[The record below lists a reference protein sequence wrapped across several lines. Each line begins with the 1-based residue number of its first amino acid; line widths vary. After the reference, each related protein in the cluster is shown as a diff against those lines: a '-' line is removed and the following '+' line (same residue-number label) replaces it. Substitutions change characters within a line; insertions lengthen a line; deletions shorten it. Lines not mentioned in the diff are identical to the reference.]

1 MKTKEELQS
10 EISDIKRQID
20 LKVKYA
26 TRALNNDEL
35 EKAEKLEQEITDL
48 RSQIQEK
55 QEELDKLKEKRWN
68 FRKQS
73 TISGSKRSTYLSK
86 SSKH

>member
-1 MKTKEELQS
+1 MKTKEELRS

-35 EKAEKLEQEITDL
+35 ESWCLYTSYAADG
-48 RSQIQEK
+48 RPCV
-55 QEELDKLKEKRWN
+55 
-68 FRKQS
+68 
-73 TISGSKRSTYLSK
+73 YLGGRR
-86 SSKH
+86 

>member
-1 MKTKEELQS
+1 MKTKEELRS

-35 EKAEKLEQEITDL
+35 ERAEELEQEITDL

-55 QEELDKLKEKRWN
+55 QEELDKLKEKDG
-68 FRKQS
+68 
-73 TISGSKRSTYLSK
+73 GSEDDPQPVVVNEARSYQQ
-86 SSKH
+86 